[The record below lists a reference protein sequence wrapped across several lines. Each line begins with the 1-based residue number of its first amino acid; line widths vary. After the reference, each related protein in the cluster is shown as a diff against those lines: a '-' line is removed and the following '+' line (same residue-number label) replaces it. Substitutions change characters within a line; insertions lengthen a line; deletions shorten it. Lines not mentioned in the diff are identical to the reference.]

1 LIDKDGSSPLCN
13 AGVEALSGAVWTQ
26 EQTLDRLEQTIID
39 LDWLM
44 DNANKNHEEEK
55 NLPRDS
61 PRGGPNLF
69 LNLMRFRSMMRD
81 FLRKDFLSD

>member
-1 LIDKDGSSPLCN
+1 M
-13 AGVEALSGAVWTQ
+13 EALSGAVWTQ

-44 DNANKNHEEEK
+44 DNANKNHEEKK

-81 FLRKDFLSD
+81 FLRKDLLSD